1 MVAGVTSCVVL
12 FAGVGRAEDDS
23 PAVHSPAVSTAMFL
37 GGAAAA
43 LGMHEGGHLVFDL
56 AFDAHPFVKKVD
68 FGGIPFFAVS
78 HDSGLSPRREFTV
91 SSAGFWEQHAADE
104 WLLTRR
110 PHLRDERAPFV
121 KGMLAFNVL
130 TSVGYS
136 MAAFAKAGPYERDTR
151 GMADASRVDERA
163 IGAVILAPAL
173 LDAYRYYRP
182 DSKWARWMSRA
193 AKVGGVL
200 LVFR

>member
-1 MVAGVTSCVVL
+1 MIAGVTSCALL
-12 FAGVGRAEDDS
+12 FAGLARADDDS
-23 PAVHSPAVSTAMFL
+23 PAVPSPAVSTAAFL
-37 GGAAAA
+37 GGAALA
-43 LGMHEGGHLVFDL
+43 LGMHEGGHLVFDV
-56 AFDAHPFVKKVD
+56 AFGAHPFVKRVEL
-68 FGGIPFFAVS
+68 GGIPFFAVS
-78 HDSGLSPRREFTV
+78 HDTGLSPRREFTV
-91 SSAGFWEQHAADE
+91 SSAGFWEQHATDE

-136 MAAFAKAGPYERDTR
+136 MAAFAKGGPYERDTR
-151 GMADASRVDERA
+151 GMADAIRVDERA

-182 DSKWARWMSRA
+182 DSKWAKWMSRA
-193 AKVGGVL
+193 AKAGGVL
-200 LVFR
+200 LVLR